1 MGRGTDLLKTY
12 YGFFNEIMPSYVEGY
27 VPPNTPFPYLTY
39 QVIDNENLV
48 NSIQQIRM
56 WTKSSS
62 MMELAGYIDKL
73 EDSIGHGL
81 VLKVENGG
89 EILLTKG
96 SPFMQ
101 LVADEDINI
110 KSALLNIQLYICK

>member
-1 MGRGTDLLKTY
+1 MGRATDIFKTY
-12 YGFFNEIMPSYVEGY
+12 YSFFSNIMPSYVEGF

-39 QVIDNENLV
+39 QVLDNDNLT
-48 NSIQQIRM
+48 NTMQQVRI

-62 MMELAGYIDKL
+62 MMELAGYLDMVESEL
-73 EDSIGHGL
+73 GEGL
-81 VLKVENGG
+81 VLPIQEGG
-89 EILLTKG
+89 HILMTKG

-101 LVADEDINI
+101 LVQDEDINI